1 MKKVLSILGFILAAA
16 LFAGLALAQGPEVAN
31 NAAAT
36 GAPNITKGL
45 IGIGVGLAIGLAG
58 IGTGVAQG
66 YIGAAGLGNI
76 AEDRSAIGTAFIF
89 LVIPETIV
97 IFGFLFAILLFGKM
111 G

>member
-1 MKKVLSILGFILAAA
+1 MKKVLSVLGFILAAV
-16 LFAGLALAQGPEVAN
+16 LFASLALAQGPETA
-31 NAAAT
+31 NAAA
-36 GAPNITKGL
+36 GSPDITRGL
-45 IGIGVGLAIGLAG
+45 IAIGVGLAIGLAG